1 MNPDSLAFRPIQPED
16 KERIIAFT
24 RNTWGE
30 DDDDYIKYVFDE
42 WVADPRG
49 EFTAAVVDGR
59 LAGIAKLTDRGND
72 EWWLEGLRIDPAYR
86 RQGIARQFIRYHIG
100 LVKQLGGKV
109 VRYMTG
115 GENAGSQA
123 IGARAGF
130 QHIITYRAYLTEA
143 SDEFPPPTLLRLD
156 DMPLLLRWI
165 DSPLMRYLHGVYRDG
180 WSAKTLTE
188 SQLRRVVEAGLVYGL
203 KDEKGDLLAWALLR
217 PEEYDG
223 DSEDGEP
230 HRLRVDHLDGESSAV
245 TELVGQLRALAAARR
260 CSIVSA
266 GVGDYPPLLAAL
278 QAAGYALNEEHPG
291 LWVLEL
297 KLAHAA

>member
-86 RQGIARQFIRYHIG
+86 RQGIARKFIRYHIG

-156 DMPLLLRWI
+156 NMPLLLRWI

-217 PEEYDG
+217 PEEDDG

-230 HRLRVDHLDGESSAV
+230 HRLRVDHLDGEPSAV
-245 TELVGQLRALAAARR
+245 TELARQLRALAAARR